1 MNRILLLIPAL
12 CFSLLLCGCTTD
24 TTDKRD
30 GDQVEKP
37 SKMHYF
43 PKGKKIRR

>member
-1 MNRILLLIPAL
+1 MNRILWLIPAL
-12 CFSLLLCGCTTD
+12 CFSVLLCGCATD
-24 TTDKRD
+24 TDKRD

-37 SKMHYF
+37 SKMTYF